1 MGNLSLD
8 LGLRSLLTAQ
18 ANLET
23 IGHNVANAST
33 PGYSRQELLVSTV
46 PGINLRGLLLGRG
59 VQADVVRRTVDELL
73 GGRLLRQTSALG
85 RLDARLGG
93 LAEIET
99 YVGSTGEN
107 GIPARLSAFFAGLS
121 TLSTAP
127 GDGLLRAGA
136 VQSASALATEL
147 NSVAAH
153 IGRLREDTARA
164 VEASVE
170 QVNSLA
176 QRIGDLN
183 QRIPPLESGLASAND
198 LRDQRDQAIRELS
211 ELADVRVVE
220 ESQGAVRVLLGGHL
234 LVSPSKVF
242 SLEVDLDP
250 ATGQAALRLG
260 QNGPLVSISGGRL
273 GGLAELLDQHLPGM
287 AADLDGFAKNLAL
300 AANRV
305 HSTGLPASGPFQL
318 LTASN
323 AIQDVDGNGVLG
335 NELLSAAGL
344 PFDVSSGTLYV
355 NVTDLASGQ
364 LHKHAVQID
373 AQRTSVDDLLAAL
386 DALPGLNAK
395 LDPTG
400 RVQVFADPGRA
411 FDFSPR
417 LDPDPDPAGT
427 FGGGQASLATGPGPF
442 GLAPGDTL
450 DLTGPAGS
458 FTITFSAAS
467 FQQIGQ
473 ASADELAAAI
483 NADPNAQANGLSAT
497 SVAGH
502 LVLQTVGS
510 GSSES
515 FTVDGGSALAALG
528 WSPGTAVSGQDSAVD
543 VRVEGVWGG
552 AQNGTLVFQPLS
564 DGIVGTTGGL
574 QVEVR
579 DQNGALVATLN
590 VGAGYTPGDG
600 IELPDGVRVRLGY
613 GELSATHG
621 DVFALDVVADADET
635 DVLAS
640 LGLNALFT
648 GSDAATIA
656 VREDIEEDPELLATA
671 LTPEEGDALNAL
683 RLLALDSQ
691 PLEGFGGRTL
701 SERFGEISGDL
712 GQEIGAAQSSR
723 HAEGLLLDSLQ
734 ARRDELSGVN
744 VDEELVRMIEQEQAY
759 GAAAQF
765 LRVVNEMQTEL
776 MNIL

>member
-59 VQADVVRRTVDELL
+59 VQADVVRRTVDDLL

-85 RLDARLGG
+85 RLDARLAG
-93 LAEIET
+93 LSEIET
-99 YVGSTGEN
+99 YVGSTGST

-127 GDGLLRAGA
+127 GDRLLRAGA
-136 VQSASALATEL
+136 VQSTVALAQEL
-147 NSVAAH
+147 NALAGNVE
-153 IGRLREDTARA
+153 RLREDTVQALEGT
-164 VEASVE
+164 VGE
-170 QVNSLA
+170 VNALA

-183 QRIPPLESGLASAND
+183 QRIPPLESGLSTAND

-211 ELADVRVVE
+211 ELADVRVIE
-220 ESQGAVRVLLGGHL
+220 EQHGAVRVLLGGHM

-250 ATGQAALRLG
+250 ATGKAALQLG
-260 QNGPLVSISGGRL
+260 KNGPLITISGGRL
-273 GGLAELLDQHLPGM
+273 GGLSELLDQSLPDM
-287 AADLDGFAKNLAL
+287 AGDLDDFAKILAL
-300 AANRV
+300 EANRV
-305 HSTGLPASGPFQL
+305 HSTGLPPNGPFQL
-318 LTASN
+318 LTAAN
-323 AIQDVDGNGVLG
+323 AIGDEDGNGVLG
-335 NELLSAAGL
+335 NELVADAGL
-344 PFDVSSGTLYV
+344 PFEVVSGTLYV
-355 NVTDLASGQ
+355 NVTDLQSGA
-364 LHKHAVQID
+364 LEKHAVVID
-373 AQRTSVDDLLAAL
+373 AQRTSVDDFLSAL
-386 DALPGLNAK
+386 DAIDGLNAQ
-395 LDPTG
+395 LDPSG

-417 LDPDPDPAGT
+417 LDPDPDPDGA
-427 FGGGQASLATGPGPF
+427 FGGGKASLATGPGPF
-442 GLAPGDTL
+442 TLAPGDTL
-450 DLTGPAGS
+450 DLTGPGGP
-458 FTITFSAAS
+458 FTITFAAGS
-467 FQQIGQ
+467 FQQIAQ
-473 ASADELAAAI
+473 ASAGELAAAI
-483 NADPNAQANGLSAT
+483 NADPNVQASGINA
-497 SVAGH
+497 VEAAGR

-510 GSSES
+510 GSSET
-515 FTVDGGSALAALG
+515 FTVAGGSALAALG
-528 WSPGTAVSGQDSAVD
+528 WSSGTVVSGQDSAVD
-543 VRVEGVWGG
+543 VRVSG
-552 AQNGTLVFQPLS
+552 AYTGSKNGMLVFQPLS
-564 DGIVGTTGGL
+564 DGIVGTTAGL
-574 QVEVR
+574 QVQVR
-579 DQNGALVATLN
+579 DQSGGLVATLD
-590 VGAGYTPGDG
+590 VGAGYTPGDE

-613 GELSATHG
+613 GELSASHG
-621 DVFALDVVADADET
+621 DVFALDVLADADET
-635 DVLAS
+635 DVLAA

-656 VREDIEEDPELLATA
+656 VRKEIQADPDLLSTA

-691 PLEGFGGRTL
+691 PLTGFAGRTL
-701 SERFGEISGDL
+701 SERFGEISGGL

-723 HAEGLLLDSLQ
+723 DAEGLLLASLQ

-744 VDEELVRMIEQEQAY
+744 VDEELVRMIEQEQVY

-765 LRVVNEMQTEL
+765 LRVVNDMQTEL